1 MCFVQMFLRQHR
13 NPQKYR
19 TGPQVCLALPPPVIL
34 VKTHSAMSKLVSK
47 EVSMATFFKLPL
59 KED

>member
-1 MCFVQMFLRQHR
+1 MSL
-13 NPQKYR
+13 NR
-19 TGPQVCLALPPPVIL
+19 TVSRSSLIALPPPVIL